1 VSRLISRPPAEQ
13 TSGATSAADKA
24 RRPASLAVDQI
35 RICHQPANGESAWHR
50 GVNPTGV
57 GIDDRVQISAG
68 CSALSCSTSVGK
80 IIIPQLQGGLAETGI
95 RATVPPPDR
104 SRQYPP
110 GANCEPWQG
119 QSQHCS
125 SEFQWTTQAIRV
137 QLAERACRCPCSSRQ
152 TAIFFS
158 LLRNN
163 PPSPGLSLR

>member
-110 GANCEPWQG
+110 AQIANRGKDNPSTARVNSNGRHRPYGCSLPSAHAGVPAHHGRPRSFSACCE
-119 QSQHCS
+119 
-125 SEFQWTTQAIRV
+125 I
-137 QLAERACRCPCSSRQ
+137 
-152 TAIFFS
+152 I
-158 LLRNN
+158 LLR
-163 PPSPGLSLR
+163 RV